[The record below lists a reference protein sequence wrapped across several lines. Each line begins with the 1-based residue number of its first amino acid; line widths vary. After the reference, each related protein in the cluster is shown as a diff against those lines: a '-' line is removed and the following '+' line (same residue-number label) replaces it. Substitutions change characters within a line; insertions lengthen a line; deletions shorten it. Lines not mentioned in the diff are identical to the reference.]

1 MMIRW
6 ISTVFV
12 LNIFLLFNSWHP
24 NLVCSKSGIRRTNPR
39 HPEYRLNGPASGVPK
54 RGLSSSEMTRSPKSS
69 AEMQLLYIE
78 IVSMLEALARSIQ
91 FRLTLQSLKVYWP
104 ISLCWKLEV
113 FIHAKKIQLIVEV
126 LVSTVFKAFNI
137 NSKYRL
143 KTFQYLNELLGPSKK
158 VFQQGT
164 FRRFK

>member
-1 MMIRW
+1 MN
-6 ISTVFV
+6 FDC
-12 LNIFLLFNSWHP
+12 F
-24 NLVCSKSGIRRTNPR
+24 CSKHIFTFQFMTSESSLLQKYQPSASGIPLKWPCIRRT
-39 HPEYRLNGPASGVPK
+39 K
-54 RGLSSSEMTRSPKSS
+54 KGLSSSEMTRSPKSS

-91 FRLTLQSLKVYWP
+91 FRLTLPSLKVYWP